1 MKLKNC
7 TFAELFELPA
17 EDFSMYQTIGLS
29 LNPDSWGVLDLLEWS
44 YITVKQIQD
53 KMSDAYDYET
63 MIWIIKELTKM
74 DADKIMQKK
83 WHDVFSF
90 FNFVIAQIKKANELE
105 QKLIYEPDADEE
117 KAGIEKYNQFSYFAT
132 IDRLAGGDPL
142 KYDGVGNIQFS
153 VIYSKLL
160 LNRVDNEF
168 SKALIRIKSK

>member
-7 TFAELFELPA
+7 TFTELFGLTV

-29 LNPDSWGVLDLLEWS
+29 LDPDSWGVPDLLEWP

-53 KMSDAYDYET
+53 KMSDAYNYDT
-63 MIWIIKELTKM
+63 MMWIIKELTKL

-83 WHDVFSF
+83 WHDVFAF
-90 FNFVIAQIKKANELE
+90 FNFVIQQIKKANELE
-105 QKLIYEPDADEE
+105 QKLIYEPDADETR
-117 KAGIEKYNQFSYFAT
+117 AGIDQYNQFSYFAT

-142 KYDGVGNIQFS
+142 KYDGVGNVQFS